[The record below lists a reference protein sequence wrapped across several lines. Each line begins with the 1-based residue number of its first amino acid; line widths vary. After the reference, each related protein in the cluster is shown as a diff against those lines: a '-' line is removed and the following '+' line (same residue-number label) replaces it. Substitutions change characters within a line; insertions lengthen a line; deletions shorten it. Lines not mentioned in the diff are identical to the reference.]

1 MVKERQQTPTP
12 DLKFLTGRR
21 RKWDARVTPE
31 DTWDLL
37 TQEHKKAPWL
47 LYVAVLEDGTILSWD
62 TPRKKA
68 IQEIE
73 RVPCVGF
80 VCAIPTG
87 PGAIQFFTRELKVR
101 PEHRALLDQTVER
114 LRKEAEEAIR
124 GAAQKMRFIGVPKP

>member
-1 MVKERQQTPTP
+1 MTKERQQTPTP

-21 RKWDARVTPE
+21 RKWDARLMPE
-31 DTWDLL
+31 QVWDLL

-68 IQEIE
+68 VQEIE

-80 VCAIPTG
+80 VCALPTG
-87 PGAIQFFTRELKVR
+87 KETIQFFTRELKVR
-101 PEHRALLDQTVER
+101 PEHTALLDKTVDR
-114 LRKEAEEAIR
+114 LRKEAEDAIR
-124 GAAQKMRFIGVPKP
+124 GAALKMRFIGGPKP